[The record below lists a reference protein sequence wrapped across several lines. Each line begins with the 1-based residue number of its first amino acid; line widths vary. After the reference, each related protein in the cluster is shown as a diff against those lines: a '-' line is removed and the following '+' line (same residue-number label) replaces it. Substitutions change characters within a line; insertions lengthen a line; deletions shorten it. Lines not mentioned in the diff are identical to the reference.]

1 MSKGRKKILLI
12 GPMPVPP
19 GGVSTHLSRL
29 LLLSKDVKDLQIS
42 VLDIRKRR
50 WYGMH
55 GESGNWFRIFFEFLT
70 AHCIH
75 IHISKPVKATLG
87 RIVKIL
93 GKKLFYTQHNLRDLK
108 KQSTLRIMRYAD
120 KIIFVQQ
127 APELPEFI
135 QKKAIVIPAYLPSLQ
150 EHPVPEWFEK
160 EIQNHPNVLL
170 SLAFHEPDRPTLFE
184 GKDLYGFDQ
193 IIETIISIHQKKSL
207 RDWMIMLIDPN
218 GTMASIYA
226 KKMADIEEQTGIRMI
241 FFGKPF
247 DVLSVM
253 PHCKMYLRSTWS
265 DGDALSLREALASGI
280 PAVASD
286 CVERPA
292 GTIVY
297 KTGDAEDMKEKVLAV
312 MENPYRIT
320 FQQPDFSLNLFD
332 LYRSV

>member
-29 LLLSKDVKDLQIS
+29 LLLSKDVQDLQIS

-50 WYGMH
+50 WYGIH
-55 GESGNWFRIFFEFLT
+55 NESGNWFKILFELLT
-70 AHCIH
+70 AHIIH
-75 IHISKPVKATLG
+75 VHISKPIKASVG

-93 GKKLFYTQHNLRDLK
+93 GKKLFYTQHNLRDLNNP
-108 KQSTLRIMRYAD
+108 STLRIMRDAD
-120 KIIFVQQ
+120 KIIFVQNP
-127 APELPEFI
+127 PELPPEF
-135 QKKAIVIPAYLPSLQ
+135 QKKSIVIPAYLPSLQ
-150 EHPVPEWFEK
+150 EHPVPEWFSK
-160 EIQNHPNVLL
+160 EMQDHPNVLL

-193 IIETIISIHQKKSL
+193 ILETIFSIHQKKSL
-207 RDWMIMLIDPN
+207 QDWMIMLIDPN
-218 GTMASIYA
+218 GTMASIYE
-226 KKMADIEEQTGIRMI
+226 KKMADIEKQTGIRMI
-241 FFGKPF
+241 FHGKPF
-247 DVLSVM
+247 DVLSVL
-253 PHCKMYLRSTWS
+253 PHCKIFLRSTWS

-286 CVERPA
+286 CVDRPA

-297 KTGDAEDMKEKVLAV
+297 KTGHAVDLMEKVLAV

-320 FQQPDFSLNLFD
+320 FRQPDFSVNLFD

>member
-29 LLLSKDVKDLQIS
+29 LLLSKDVQDLQIS

-50 WYGMH
+50 WYGVN
-55 GESGNWFRIFFEFLT
+55 GESGNWFKILFEFLT
-70 AHCIH
+70 ARIIH
-75 IHISKPVKATLG
+75 VHISKPVKASLG
-87 RIVKIL
+87 RIVKIF
-93 GKKLFYTQHNLRDLK
+93 GKKLFYTQHNLRDLN
-108 KQSTLRIMRYAD
+108 KQSTIRIMRDAD
-120 KIIFVQQ
+120 KIIFVQNP
-127 APELPEFI
+127 PELPLAF
-135 QKKAIVIPAYLPSLQ
+135 QKKSIVIPAYLPSLQ
-150 EHPVPEWFEK
+150 EHPVPEWFNK
-160 EIQNHPNVLL
+160 EMQVHPNVLL
-170 SLAFHEPDRPTLFE
+170 SLAFHEPYRPTLFE
-184 GKDLYGFDQ
+184 GKYVSGYYQ
-193 IIETIISIHQKKSL
+193 IIEKIVSIHQKKSL

-218 GTMASIYA
+218 GTMASIYE
-226 KKMADIEEQTGIRMI
+226 KKMADIERQTGIRMV

-247 DVLSVM
+247 DVLSVL

-286 CVERPA
+286 CVDRPA

-297 KTGDAEDMKEKVLAV
+297 KTGNAVDLMEKVLAV

-320 FQQPDFSLNLFD
+320 FRQPDFSVNLFD